1 MQGRVAVSWSF
12 MAVDFRL
19 PTRWVFN
26 RLAAPDKY
34 DVRIHVEFNK
44 SRKKRAVRRPALPSV

>member
-1 MQGRVAVSWSF
+1 